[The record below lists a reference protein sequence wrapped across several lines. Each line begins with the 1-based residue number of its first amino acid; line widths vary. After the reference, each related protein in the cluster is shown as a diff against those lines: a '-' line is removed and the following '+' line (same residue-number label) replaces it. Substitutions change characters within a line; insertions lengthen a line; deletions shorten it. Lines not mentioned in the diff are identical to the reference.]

1 MINNIYT
8 IKKSTLI
15 SKPITEEIIPA
26 IANLNPSLFWAILII
41 PRIKSIIPTIIE
53 YIIEKKS
60 IQDIIP
66 KTNDEIDIE
75 SFFFDS
81 LFTITGFCVLDN
93 FVLLLSLFI
102 I

>member
-1 MINNIYT
+1 MVNKIYT
-8 IKKSTLI
+8 IKKRVPM

-41 PRIKSIIPTIIE
+41 PRIKPIIPTIIE

-75 SFFFDS
+75 SFFFW
-81 LFTITGFCVLDN
+81 
-93 FVLLLSLFI
+93 
-102 I
+102 

>member
-1 MINNIYT
+1 M
-8 IKKSTLI
+8 

-41 PRIKSIIPTIIE
+41 PRIKPIIPTIIE

-66 KTNDEIDIE
+66 KTND
-75 SFFFDS
+75 
-81 LFTITGFCVLDN
+81 
-93 FVLLLSLFI
+93 
-102 I
+102 

>member
-1 MINNIYT
+1 M
-8 IKKSTLI
+8 

-41 PRIKSIIPTIIE
+41 PRIKPIIPTIIE

-75 SFFFDS
+75 SFFWDS
-81 LFTITGFCVLDN
+81 LFTITGFGVLDN

>member
-1 MINNIYT
+1 M
-8 IKKSTLI
+8 
-15 SKPITEEIIPA
+15 SKPLTEEIIPA

-41 PRIKSIIPTIIE
+41 PRIKPIIPTIIE

-75 SFFFDS
+75 SFFFYI